1 MTTTDSPRHVLVV
14 HNRYRSE
21 QPSGEDRVV
30 DQETALLRRAGH
42 RVTLFERRSDDIAAM
57 SVAAKV
63 AVPLR
68 VPYSRAART
77 DLERVLRAGRPDV
90 VHIHSTFPLISP
102 SVVDACTATR
112 TPVVA
117 TLHNY
122 SLLCPVGSMYRD
134 GKICTDCAGG
144 LPLPAVRHGCYR
156 GSRLASIP
164 VAAGTAFNRRR
175 LLEGVDR
182 FFCISGAQ
190 RETLVGLGVPGQRL
204 AVKYNFVEEP
214 ATRRDG
220 PGEHVLFVGRLTEE
234 KGVGTLLQAWDL
246 VPEAVRRRFPL
257 VVVGSGPMQP
267 DVERWAACRSDVRVL
282 GLQPPQR
289 CAELTAQ
296 AVTVVAPSVWKEAF
310 GLVVVEALAAG
321 VPPVASAT
329 GAFTELVDDGTTGL
343 LHAPGD
349 PADLAA
355 RIAEIVDPAR
365 NADMGRA
372 ARARYERDFS
382 PAAGLAALLAG
393 YDAAT
398 GAHAPVGAVGDALP
412 DSVGR

>member
-1 MTTTDSPRHVLVV
+1 M
-14 HNRYRSE
+14 
-21 QPSGEDRVV
+21 
-30 DQETALLRRAGH
+30 
-42 RVTLFERRSDDIAAM
+42 FERHSDDIAAM
-57 SVAAKV
+57 SVPAKV

-77 DLERVLRAGRPDV
+77 ALEQVLRRERPDV

-102 SVVDACTATR
+102 SVVDACTATG

-122 SLLCPVGSMYRD
+122 SLLCPVGSFYRD
-134 GKICTDCAGG
+134 GKVCTDCAGG

-190 RETLVGLGVPGQRL
+190 RDTLVELGVPGERL
-204 AVKYNFVEEP
+204 AVKHNFVEEP
-214 ATRRDG
+214 AARRDG
-220 PGEHVLFVGRLTEE
+220 AGAHVLFVGRLTGE
-234 KGVGTLLQAWDL
+234 KGVGTLVQAWDL
-246 VPEAVRRRFPL
+246 VPAAVRERFPL
-257 VVVGSGPMQP
+257 VVAGSGPMQA
-267 DVERWAACRSDVRVL
+267 DVERWAAGRSDVRVL
-282 GLQPPQR
+282 GLQSAQR

-329 GAFTELVDDGTTGL
+329 GAFTELVDEDVTGL
-343 LHAPGD
+343 LHTPAD
-349 PADLAA
+349 PADLAR
-355 RIAEIVDPAR
+355 RITGIVEPAR
-365 NADMGRA
+365 NAEMGRA
-372 ARARYERDFS
+372 ARRRYERDFS
-382 PAAGLAALLAG
+382 PTAGLAALLAG
-393 YDAAT
+393 YDSAT
-398 GAHAPVGAVGDALP
+398 GARAVGDGVP
-412 DSVGR
+412 DVSPPAPRATGPGPRRRRRAGRVA

>member
-1 MTTTDSPRHVLVV
+1 MTTTGAPRHVLVV

-57 SVAAKV
+57 SVPAKV

-68 VPYSRAART
+68 VPYNRGART
-77 DLERVLRAGRPDV
+77 ALQQVLRRERPDI

-102 SVVDACTATR
+102 SVVDACTATG
-112 TPVVA
+112 TPVAA

-134 GKICTDCAGG
+134 GKVCTDCAGG

-164 VAAGTAFNRRR
+164 VAAATALNRRR
-175 LLEGVDR
+175 LLDGVDR

-190 RETLVGLGVPGQRL
+190 RDTLVGLGLPGARL

-220 PGEHVLFVGRLTEE
+220 PGGHVLFVGRLTAE
-234 KGVGTLLQAWDL
+234 KGVATLLQAWDL
-246 VPEAVRRRFPL
+246 VPEAVRGRHPL

-267 DVERWAACRSDVRVL
+267 DVERWAAGRPDVRVL
-282 GLQPPQR
+282 GLQSPRR

-296 AVTVVAPSVWKEAF
+296 AVTVLAPSVWKEAF

-329 GAFTELVDDGTTGL
+329 GAFTELVDDTGTGL
-343 LHAPGD
+343 LHTPGD
-349 PADLAA
+349 PTDLAG
-355 RIAEIVDPAR
+355 RITEIVEPAR
-365 NADMGRA
+365 NAAMGRA
-372 ARARYERDFS
+372 ARRRYERDFS
-382 PAAGLAALLAG
+382 PTAGLAALLDG
-393 YDAAT
+393 YDAAI
-398 GAHAPVGAVGDALP
+398 GAHAARDAVA